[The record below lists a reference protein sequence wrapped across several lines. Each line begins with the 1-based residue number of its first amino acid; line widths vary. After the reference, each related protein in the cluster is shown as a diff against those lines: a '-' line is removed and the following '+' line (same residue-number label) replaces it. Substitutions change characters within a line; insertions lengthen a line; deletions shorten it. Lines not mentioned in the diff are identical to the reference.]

1 VTLSNVN
8 QLKSPITDLEQHL
21 DQGFVNGPLQ
31 ADVDFFNASMRPE
44 PSMQQS
50 NVSEQIAS
58 ALSDGLGSIDKLS
71 QQAARRMKRASTT
84 DDPLEISQMNRSLSQ
99 YSLQIALTTKV
110 VSKSAQ
116 ALDKLTN
123 LQ

>member
-8 QLKSPITDLEQHL
+8 QLKSPLSDIEPRL
-21 DQGFVNGPLQ
+21 DHGLVRGPSQ
-31 ADVDFFNASMRPE
+31 ADVDLFNAAMRPDE
-44 PSMQQS
+44 LMQQGYIS
-50 NVSEQIAS
+50 QQLAG
-58 ALSDGLGSIDKLS
+58 ALSDRLGATDKLS
-71 QQAARRMKRASTT
+71 QQAARQMKRASTT
-84 DDPLEISQMNRSLSQ
+84 DDPLEISQMSRSLSQ
-99 YSLQIALTTKV
+99 FSLQMALTTKV